1 MSGFQKPHNGALLID
16 GTRQSGQDVR
26 QQNVTAVV
34 SIANIV
40 KTSLGPVGL
49 DKMLVDE
56 IGDVTIT
63 NDGATI
69 LKQLEVE
76 HPAARVLVELSEL
89 QDQEVGDGT
98 TSVVIIAAELLK
110 RANELVREG
119 IHPTTIMSGYRLAMR
134 EAVKY
139 IKDSLAH
146 KTAALGPDTILNCA
160 KTTLN
165 SKIFGKDS
173 DFFAKMAVE
182 AMHSVKVIGE
192 DGKPKYPVKSVGI
205 MTQHGGS
212 ALDSKLMHGY
222 TIMMSRSAQGMPTT
236 VSNAKIALL
245 DIDLRKS
252 KMHMGVQVLVSDPA
266 KLAEIRQKELDITAD
281 RIKLIIAGGA
291 NVVLTTKGID
301 DMALKYFVEAGC
313 IACRRVKREDLRR
326 IAKLTGGTLLT
337 TLANMDGD
345 EVFDASSL
353 GLAESVSEER
363 VSDDD
368 FIVIKGAKQSKACSV
383 LLRGANDHML
393 GELERSLHDALC
405 VVKRVL
411 ESNSVVPGG
420 GAVEAALSIYLENFA
435 LTLGTREQLAVAAFA
450 DALLVIPKQ
459 LAINGACDA
468 TDLVAKLRSKHHSA
482 QTDPSKAHLAR
493 MGLDVYEGLVVD
505 NVACGVLEPTISKLK
520 ILQVTHANRV
530 PLVNVLLRVS
540 RIQYNGCCKKHIDYI
555 RINHRNIYH
564 I

>member
-1 MSGFQKPHNGALLID
+1 MQRGDGSLLID

-26 QQNVTAVV
+26 TQNVTAVV

-110 RANELVREG
+110 RANDLVREG

-134 EAVKY
+134 EGVKY
-139 IKDSLAH
+139 IKETLAH
-146 KTAALGPDTILNCA
+146 KTASLGTDTILQCA

-182 AMHSVKVIGE
+182 AMHTVKVIGE

-212 ALDSKLMHGY
+212 AKDSRLLNGY
-222 TIMMSRSAQGMPTT
+222 VVMMGRAAQGMPSH
-236 VSNAKIALL
+236 VSGAKIALL

-252 KMHMGVQVLVSDPA
+252 KMHMGVQVLVSDPSELA
-266 KLAEIRQKELDITAD
+266 KIRAKELDITAD
-281 RIKLIIAGGA
+281 RIKLLLAAGA
-291 NVVLTTKGID
+291 NVILTTKGID
-301 DMALKYFVEAGC
+301 DMALKYFVDAGA

-337 TLANMDGD
+337 TFANMEGD
-345 EVFDASSL
+345 ESFDPACL
-353 GLAESVSEER
+353 GIAESVTEER
-363 VSDDD
+363 VADDD
-368 FIVIKGAKQSKACSV
+368 FLVIQGAKQAKACSV
-383 LLRGANDHML
+383 LLRGANEHML
-393 GELERSLHDALC
+393 QELERSLHDALC

-420 GAVEAALSIYLENFA
+420 GAVEASLSIYLDNFA
-435 LTLGTREQLAVAAFA
+435 LTLGTREQLAVGAFA

-459 LAINGACDA
+459 LAINGAQDA
-468 TDLVAKLRSKHHSA
+468 TDLVAKLRSKHHAA
-482 QTDPSKAHLAR
+482 QTDASKTMLNR
-493 MGLDVYEGLVVD
+493 MGLDVYEGAVVD
-505 NVACGVLEPTISKLK
+505 NVAAGVLEPTLSKLK
-520 ILQVTHANRV
+520 ILQFATEAAVTI
-530 PLVNVLLRVS
+530 LR
-540 RIQYNGCCKKHIDYI
+540 IDDMI
-555 RINHRNIYH
+555 KINPAQQGGR
-564 I
+564 